1 MRAGFSLLYREI
13 HYIEIRYI
21 EVWVYYNG
29 CTLDS
34 DNKADDA
41 FETKYGIEPSYIVC
55 KVVVTKYIFII

>member
-13 HYIEIRYI
+13 HYIEVRYI

-55 KVVVTKYIFII
+55 KVVTKYIFII

>member
-13 HYIEIRYI
+13 HYIEVHYI
-21 EVWVYYNG
+21 EVWVYNG

-55 KVVVTKYIFII
+55 KVVTKYIFII

>member
-1 MRAGFSLLYREI
+1 MSLSQVIYVSI
-13 HYIEIRYI
+13 S
-21 EVWVYYNG
+21 YNG

-55 KVVVTKYIFII
+55 KVLVTKYIFII